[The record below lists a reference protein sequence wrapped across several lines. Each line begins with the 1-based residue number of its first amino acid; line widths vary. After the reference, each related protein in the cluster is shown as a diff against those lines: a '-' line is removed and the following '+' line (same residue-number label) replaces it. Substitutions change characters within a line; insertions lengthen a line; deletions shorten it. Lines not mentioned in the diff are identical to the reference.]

1 MDLITVFIAEAH
13 VVLRQGR
20 NRFLAQQNDIQ
31 VVGAATNGRQL
42 LPRVEA
48 LQPHILLLELLLPK
62 TDRLAVLPKI
72 HARSPR
78 TKILIL
84 ADFCDEEFMASA
96 LQHGIQGWVL
106 NAAPPTEL
114 VKAIRTTHAGEL
126 WVPRRLLT
134 RVVEDLRHRVDELQG
149 SSAAL
154 GEALTPRE
162 HEVVLWALRGMTN
175 KEIGAQLCISAKTV
189 KTHLERVYRKL
200 NLRRRGQLSALS
212 PYPAASI
219 SLAAHLFPP
228 VG

>member
-1 MDLITVFIAEAH
+1 MNLITVFIAEAH
-13 VVLRQGR
+13 VVLRQGL

-48 LQPHILLLELLLPK
+48 LQPHVLLLDLRLLEI
-62 TDRLAVLPKI
+62 DRLAILPNIRAK
-72 HARSPR
+72 SPR

-84 ADFCDEEFMASA
+84 ADFCDEEFVTRA
-96 LQHGIQGWVL
+96 LQHGIQGCVL

-114 VKAIRTTHAGEL
+114 VKAIRAIHAGEL

-134 RVVEDLRHRVDELQG
+134 RVVEELRHKVDELQAS
-149 SSAAL
+149 SSAL
-154 GEALTPRE
+154 REALTPRE
-162 HEVVLWALRGMTN
+162 HEVVLCAVKGMTN
-175 KEIGAQLCISAKTV
+175 KEIAAQLCISATTV
-189 KTHLERVYRKL
+189 KTHLEKVFRKL

-212 PYPAASI
+212 QH
-219 SLAAHLFPP
+219 LAAAISHAAPLLPP